1 MFNKLNSYS
10 ISIQETILS
19 SIYIFETVRILRTS
33 LRPNTRK
40 LLSQLVAINVI
51 IIILD
56 ITLLS
61 CEFANLYIIETT
73 FKGVVYS
80 IKLKLEFAVL
90 GQLVQ
95 FVTWTQGGSRRQSS
109 CYGNEKMQDLA
120 ISARDSNRLTR
131 ELSLATTCV
140 VDVVAPAPAVR
151 PFDHI
156 EVVIGNA
163 SIRGSDVDARLYRHY
178 EERPVRV

>member
-1 MFNKLNSYS
+1 MLHK
-10 ISIQETILS
+10 
-19 SIYIFETVRILRTS
+19 S
-33 LRPNTRK
+33 LRDNKRK
-40 LLSQLVAINVI
+40 FLYQLVAINII

-95 FVTWTQGGSRRQSS
+95 LATWTQGASSS
-109 CYGNEKMQDLA
+109 CYCNEKTLDFA
-120 ISARDSNRLTR
+120 GRARGLNDFTR
-131 ELSLATTCV
+131 EVSPATRCV
-140 VDVVAPAPAVR
+140 VNVISPSPAMR

-156 EVVIGNA
+156 EVVVTNSPYIESVA
-163 SIRGSDVDARLYRHY
+163 EARLYRHY
-178 EERPVRV
+178 EERSMSV

>member
-1 MFNKLNSYS
+1 MLHK
-10 ISIQETILS
+10 
-19 SIYIFETVRILRTS
+19 S
-33 LRPNTRK
+33 LRDNKRK
-40 LLSQLVAINVI
+40 LLYQLVAINII

-95 FVTWTQGGSRRQSS
+95 FTTWTQGASRSSPS
-109 CYGNEKMQDLA
+109 CYCNEKTLDVASQAWGLN
-120 ISARDSNRLTR
+120 DSTR
-131 ELSLATTCV
+131 ETSPATRCV
-140 VDVVAPAPAVR
+140 VDVIAPSPAMR

-156 EVVIGNA
+156 EVVITNSPYIESGA
-163 SIRGSDVDARLYRHY
+163 EARLYRHY
-178 EERPVRV
+178 EERSMSV